1 DTVEKG
7 VFGIP
12 LVDSI
17 CYAHSRISFVDQRTG
32 KDCNGVIPIVIAKC
46 GSFLKQ
52 EALYEEGIFR
62 ISGNVKRISIL
73 QSLFDTPESYGLDID
88 WTGYTP
94 HDAANLLS
102 RYLNYLPEPLIT
114 LEYQNSFKNIIDVE
128 FPSIEVKIHAFQKL
142 IEKLPVVHQYLL
154 LYILDLLH
162 LFSLYSDYTRM
173 DITSLSTAFAPA
185 ILSDPNDA
193 MNPAGY
199 KKSQSVL
206 LFLIQYQEHFMM
218 PDYRHYEPS
227 LIDSPTTPLIQ
238 DRRLSFNYS
247 PPQSVTNLMSL
258 RSASSP
264 NVSTLKRSKTAPSRR
279 DREEQVMIE
288 ANQSK
293 VTINNARNISRW
305 KSIKKKE

>member
-1 DTVEKG
+1 MNSNDNITLSANQKRLIKAWWKKATTNSNNTTSQRRFSAMVEKG

-73 QSLFDTPESYGLDID
+73 QSLFDTPEGYGLDID

-154 LYILDLLH
+154 LYILDLLY

-227 LIDSPTTPLIQ
+227 LIDSPSMEYILY
-238 DRRLSFNYS
+238 L
-247 PPQSVTNLMSL
+247 
-258 RSASSP
+258 
-264 NVSTLKRSKTAPSRR
+264 
-279 DREEQVMIE
+279 
-288 ANQSK
+288 
-293 VTINNARNISRW
+293 NI
-305 KSIKKKE
+305 